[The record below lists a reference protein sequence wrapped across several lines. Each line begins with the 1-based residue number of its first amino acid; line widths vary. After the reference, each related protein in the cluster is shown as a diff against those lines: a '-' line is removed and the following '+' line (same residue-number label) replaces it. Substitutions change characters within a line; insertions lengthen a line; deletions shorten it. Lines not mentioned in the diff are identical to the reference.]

1 MEASL
6 EMNATDDHSTLN
18 EDDEIQRAIFQ
29 SLKK

>member
-1 MEASL
+1 
-6 EMNATDDHSTLN
+6 MNATDDHSTLN